1 MQGFFSD
8 AFLKG
13 NTVSFIR
20 RRNNKMQQ
28 GNVLTFSHLSQ
39 FKNVK
44 DFNNN
49 MEQWMLDLK
58 SKFTKSELIALK
70 RLVRFSAKVAGVC
83 NAKIA
88 TIVSATHSND
98 AVGISRSTFKRMII
112 KAKELG
118 LLLVHESVRKN
129 GSKSSNVYV
138 FNRFCG
144 QSEPSTSEKLNQ
156 PKTNNLSKTSIQDN
170 ILRKTHAN
178 KKNSEKFDASFVK
191 ESVPLKFTNFVK
203 YFFNDAEVIENFWR
217 LTLISAWKNNVT
229 NNLVETAIYSIKILV
244 RRFKLNKVKNING
257 FYFGILQRKFKA
269 LFLIEKFNDCW
280 DSIG

>member
-1 MQGFFSD
+1 
-8 AFLKG
+8 
-13 NTVSFIR
+13 
-20 RRNNKMQQ
+20 MQQ
-28 GNVLTFSHLSQ
+28 GNVLTFSNLSQ
-39 FKNVK
+39 FKNIK

-49 MEQWMLDLK
+49 IEQWMLDLK

-144 QSEPSTSEKLNQ
+144 QAEPSTIEKLNQ
-156 PKTNNLSKTSIQDN
+156 PKTNNLSKTINQKNN
-170 ILRKTHAN
+170 IRTEDVTESLEFTNDKL
-178 KKNSEKFDASFVK
+178 DASFVG
-191 ESVPLKFTNFVK
+191 EHVPVEFTNFVK
-203 YFFNDAEVIENFWR
+203 YFFNNAKQIEEYWK
-217 LTLISAWKNNVT
+217 LAIISARKNRVT
-229 NNLVETAIYSIKILV
+229 KDIAETAIHSFKILV
-244 RRFKLNKVKNING
+244 RKMKFSKVTNTYGFFYGILNK
-257 FYFGILQRKFKA
+257 KFKVV
-269 LFLIEKFNDCW
+269 FLKQAFNSGWEADNV
-280 DSIG
+280 